1 MSKTFVVFLREFSAY
16 FSTPLAYVFIVIF
29 LGLTGA
35 FTFYMGSFF
44 ERGQA
49 DLQSFFGFLP
59 WLFLIL
65 IPAVSMRL
73 WAEERKSGTIEL
85 LMTLPISTAQ
95 VVIGKFLAAWAF
107 VCIAIM
113 LTFPIWIT
121 VNYLGDP
128 DNGVVAASYIG
139 SLVMA
144 GSYLAIGSCISAL
157 TKNQVIAFIVAA
169 LVCFL
174 FLTAGLDIVQSFFQG
189 WAPQVLVD
197 GISGLSFL
205 THIEAIRTGV
215 IDLRDVV
222 FFVSTIAVSL
232 FINVAIIDLKKAA

>member
-1 MSKTFVVFLREFSAY
+1 MSKTFVVFRREFAAY
-16 FSTPLAYVFIVIF
+16 FSTPLAYVFIIIF

-59 WLFLIL
+59 WLYLIL
-65 IPAVSMRL
+65 IPAVAMRL
-73 WAEERKSGTIEL
+73 WSEERKTGTIEL

-95 VVIGKFLAAWAF
+95 VVIGKFLAAWIF
-107 VCIAIM
+107 VCVAIM

-121 VNYLGDP
+121 VNFLGDP
-128 DNGVVAASYIG
+128 DNGVIAASYIG

-144 GSYLAIGSCISAL
+144 GTYLAIGSCISAL

-169 LVCFL
+169 VVCFL
-174 FLTAGLDIVQSFFQG
+174 FLTAGLDIVQSFFRG
-189 WAPQVLVD
+189 WAPQVLID
-197 GISGLSFL
+197 GVAGLSFL
-205 THIEAIRTGV
+205 THIDAIRAGV

-222 FFVSTIAVSL
+222 FFISTIAVSL